1 MPEYIVA
8 TCKYCGGLR
17 KTLPGECFR
26 CTACTR
32 TNVWVE
38 EEHTENDFVEE
49 EVELDVEE
57 EVLDEETYNDIGDIY
72 DEEEEI

>member
-38 EEHTENDFVEE
+38 EEHTENDFVE
-49 EVELDVEE
+49 D